1 MPKFEFRCNTERVLM
16 VEADDGQTAREIAE
30 QTDFSDWD
38 SFDSPYAIKLIDNL
52 DQSVE
57 TVHQLEGAYK
67 LHLDGELFRR
77 QRQLLLKILDAVSRH
92 EPYVPAASDAELLE
106 GTAVLLDEIADQA
119 HDRYGVDCLLD
130 GNGGNS

>member
-1 MPKFEFRCNTERVLM
+1 MPKFEFRCNTERVLV
-16 VEADDGQTAREIAE
+16 VEADDEQTARGIAE

-38 SFDSPYAIKLIDNL
+38 SLDSPYAIKLIDNS

-67 LHLDGELFRR
+67 LRLDGELFRR
-77 QRQLLLKILDAVSRH
+77 QRELLLNILDAVSRN
-92 EPYVPAASDAELLE
+92 ERYVPTANDTDLLE
-106 GTAVLLDEIADQA
+106 GTAALLDEIADQA
-119 HDRYGVDCLLD
+119 HSFGLDCLLD

>member
-16 VEADDGQTAREIAE
+16 VEADDEPKAREIAE

-38 SFDSPYAIKLIDNL
+38 SLDSPYAIELIDKL
-52 DQSVE
+52 DQPVEPVNQSV
-57 TVHQLEGAYK
+57 GAYT
-67 LHLDGELFRR
+67 LRIDGQLFRR

-92 EPYVPAASDAELLE
+92 ERYVPAASDAELLE
-106 GTAVLLDEIADQA
+106 GATALLDEIADQA
-119 HDRYGVDCLLD
+119 HDQHGVDCLLD